1 MKDFSEKHAL
11 KLSWDEVCRIVSD
24 EIEEIIGIR
33 VSCKA
38 SVVEMDFWAMEFN
51 DCRISLPN
59 LCQLL
64 QAAQAAPEDWEEAL
78 TVERETS
85 SVRDIG
91 MLLTQKLISR
101 HLKLTW
107 EHALAIDDNLWLIG
121 VTEDAAKPEQNSV
134 DRMNYSLPPELA
146 QAIIT
151 IADRIRK
158 QEDQERGN

>member
-24 EIEEIIGIR
+24 EIEKIIGIR

-38 SVVEMDFWAMEFN
+38 SVLEMDFWALEFN

-64 QAAQAAPEDWEEAL
+64 QAAQAGPEDWEDAL
-78 TVERETS
+78 MVERGTS

-91 MLLTQKLISR
+91 MFLTQKLISR
-101 HLKLTW
+101 HLKLAW
-107 EHALAIDDNLWLIG
+107 EHALAIGDSLWLIG
-121 VTEDAAKPEQNSV
+121 VTEDETKPEQNSV

-151 IADRIRK
+151 IADHIRK
-158 QEDQERGN
+158 QQKMVD

>member
-1 MKDFSEKHAL
+1 MKDFSKKHAL

-24 EIEEIIGIR
+24 EIEKIIGIR

-38 SVVEMDFWAMEFN
+38 SVLEMDFWALEFN

-64 QAAQAAPEDWEEAL
+64 QAAQAEPEDWEEAL

-91 MLLTQKLISR
+91 MLLSQKLISR
-101 HLKLTW
+101 HLNLAW
-107 EHALAIDDNLWLIG
+107 EYALAIDDSLWLIG
-121 VTEDAAKPEQNSV
+121 VTEDEAKSEQNIRNHS
-134 DRMNYSLPPELA
+134 DCSFPPELA

-158 QEDQERGN
+158 QEDQEREN

>member
-1 MKDFSEKHAL
+1 MKDFSEKQAV

-24 EIEEIIGIR
+24 EIEKILRIR

-38 SVVEMDFWAMEFN
+38 SVLEMDFWALEFN

-78 TVERETS
+78 MVERGTS

-91 MLLTQKLISR
+91 MLLTQKLLGR
-101 HLKLTW
+101 HLKFTW
-107 EHALAIDDNLWLIG
+107 EHALAIGDSLWLIG
-121 VTEDAAKPEQNSV
+121 VNENTTQPEQNSENSI
-134 DRMNYSLPPELA
+134 DCSLLSELA

-151 IADRIRK
+151 IANHIRE
-158 QEDQERGN
+158 QEKVD

>member
-1 MKDFSEKHAL
+1 MKDFSEKHAP

-24 EIEEIIGIR
+24 EIEKILGIR

-38 SVVEMDFWAMEFN
+38 SVVEMDFWALEFN

-64 QAAQAAPEDWEEAL
+64 QVAQAAPEDWEEAL
-78 TVERETS
+78 MVERGTS

-91 MLLTQKLISR
+91 MFLTQKLLSR
-101 HLKLTW
+101 HLKFAW
-107 EHALAIDDNLWLIG
+107 EHALAIGDSLWLIG
-121 VTEDAAKPEQNSV
+121 VTEDQTKLEKSENSI
-134 DRMNYSLPPELA
+134 DCSLLPELA

-151 IADRIRK
+151 IANHIRE
-158 QEDQERGN
+158 QEKID

>member
-24 EIEEIIGIR
+24 EIEKIIGIR

-38 SVVEMDFWAMEFN
+38 SVLEMDFWALEFN

-91 MLLTQKLISR
+91 MFLTQKLLSR
-101 HLKLTW
+101 HLKLAW
-107 EHALAIDDNLWLIG
+107 EHALAIGDSLWLIG
-121 VTEDAAKPEQNSV
+121 VTEEATNADRNSGN
-134 DRMNYSLPPELA
+134 RSECSFPPELA

-158 QEDQERGN
+158 QEEQEKIN

>member
-1 MKDFSEKHAL
+1 MKDFSEKQAV

-38 SVVEMDFWAMEFN
+38 SVVEMDFWALEFN

-101 HLKLTW
+101 HLKLAW
-107 EHALAIDDNLWLIG
+107 EHALSVDDSLWLIG
-121 VTEDAAKPEQNSV
+121 VTEDAAKSEQNIRNRS
-134 DRMNYSLPPELA
+134 DCSFPPELA

-158 QEDQERGN
+158 QEEQEGID

>member
-24 EIEEIIGIR
+24 EIEKILGIR

-38 SVVEMDFWAMEFN
+38 SVVEMDFWALEFN

-64 QAAQAAPEDWEEAL
+64 QAAQAVPEDWEEAL

-91 MLLTQKLISR
+91 MLLAQKLISR
-101 HLKLTW
+101 HLKLIW
-107 EHALAIDDNLWLIG
+107 EHALAIDDSLWLIG

-151 IADRIRK
+151 IADHIRK
-158 QEDQERGN
+158 QERSL

>member
-24 EIEEIIGIR
+24 EIEKILGIR

-38 SVVEMDFWAMEFN
+38 SVVEMDFWALEFN
-51 DCRISLPN
+51 DCRISFPN

-64 QAAQAAPEDWEEAL
+64 QAAQAVPEDWEEAL

-91 MLLTQKLISR
+91 MLLAQKLISR

-107 EHALAIDDNLWLIG
+107 EHALAIDDSLWLIG

-151 IADRIRK
+151 IADHIRK
-158 QEDQERGN
+158 QERSL

>member
-1 MKDFSEKHAL
+1 MKEFSEKHAL

-38 SVVEMDFWAMEFN
+38 SVVEMDFWALEFN

-101 HLKLTW
+101 HLNLAW
-107 EHALAIDDNLWLIG
+107 EHALAIDDSLWLIG
-121 VTEDAAKPEQNSV
+121 VTEDETKPDQHSGN
-134 DRMNYSLPPELA
+134 RMDCSFPPELA
-146 QAIIT
+146 QTIIT

-158 QEDQERGN
+158 QEKAD